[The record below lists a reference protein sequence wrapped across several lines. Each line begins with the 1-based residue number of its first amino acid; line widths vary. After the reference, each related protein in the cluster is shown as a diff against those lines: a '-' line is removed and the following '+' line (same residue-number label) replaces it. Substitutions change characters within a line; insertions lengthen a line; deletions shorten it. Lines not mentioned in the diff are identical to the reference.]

1 MHQSF
6 QNLNTTLNKFSLA
19 NNFRKQLNEENDKS
33 LYKNLKSKQSD
44 LNISIKR
51 SKRKNMKGDVDYLEV
66 EINNQS
72 NDSIA
77 SISMNNNKTKV
88 KMKRSVVK
96 AHSSESS
103 KPVSRRELDNIDD
116 HNLSTEAYKNNEM
129 NINGNFRSKFIAWF

>member
-1 MHQSF
+1 
-6 QNLNTTLNKFSLA
+6 
-19 NNFRKQLNEENDKS
+19 
-33 LYKNLKSKQSD
+33 
-44 LNISIKR
+44 
-51 SKRKNMKGDVDYLEV
+51 MKGDVDYLEV